1 MLSSIIIKPCPET
14 GSNSGLLTLI
24 MSVIHKE
31 KKKLALAVCLLH
43 LEKLVKGNKKIYFT
57 QRGKHKESIILIVRT
72 VTQVIMG
79 SDTF

>member
-14 GSNSGLLTLI
+14 GRNSGLLTLI

-31 KKKLALAVCLLH
+31 KKNRTGSMPV
-43 LEKLVKGNKKIYFT
+43 T
-57 QRGKHKESIILIVRT
+57 QWVKHKESIILIVRT